1 LSNREL
7 SNRKVLVVE
16 DEMMIAMLIEDML
29 DELGCKL
36 VGPATNVPRALE
48 LIGKE
53 RVEVAVLDLNLDGKD
68 TYAIADAL
76 RQKNVPFIFATGYG
90 STGMRPEYGDRPV
103 LQKPFQAKDLETALA
118 EALAVSMWSPG
129 IRCLGASVGRLT
141 AFARPPFFG
150 RPAGSSSSR
159 AK

>member
-118 EALAVSMWSPG
+118 EALAGSNV
-129 IRCLGASVGRLT
+129 V
-141 AFARPPFFG
+141 
-150 RPAGSSSSR
+150 AGD
-159 AK
+159 

>member
-1 LSNREL
+1 LSKQEL

-29 DELGCKL
+29 DEFGCKL

-53 RVEVAVLDLNLDGKD
+53 SIDVAVLDLNLDGKD

-76 RQKNVPFIFATGYG
+76 QRKSVPFIFATGYA
-90 STGMRPEYGDRPV
+90 STGRRQEYGNRPV
-103 LQKPFQAKDLETALA
+103 LQKPFQARDLSTALT
-118 EALAVSMWSPG
+118 EALNGTNVA
-129 IRCLGASVGRLT
+129 
-141 AFARPPFFG
+141 
-150 RPAGSSSSR
+150 AG
-159 AK
+159 

>member
-1 LSNREL
+1 MSGYAKEKYLSKREL

-29 DELGCKL
+29 DEFGCKL

-53 RVEVAVLDLNLDGKD
+53 QVEVAVLDLNLDGKD

-118 EALAVSMWSPG
+118 EALAGSNVIVG
-129 IRCLGASVGRLT
+129 IT
-141 AFARPPFFG
+141 
-150 RPAGSSSSR
+150 
-159 AK
+159 

>member
-1 LSNREL
+1 VRDLSKQEL

-29 DELGCKL
+29 DEFGCKL

-53 RVEVAVLDLNLDGKD
+53 SIDVAVLDLNLDGKD

-76 RQKNVPFIFATGYG
+76 QRKSVPFIFATGYG
-90 STGMRPEYGDRPV
+90 STGLRQEYGNRPV
-103 LQKPFQAKDLETALA
+103 LQKPFQARDLSTALT
-118 EALAVSMWSPG
+118 EALNGTNVA
-129 IRCLGASVGRLT
+129 
-141 AFARPPFFG
+141 
-150 RPAGSSSSR
+150 AG
-159 AK
+159 

>member
-1 LSNREL
+1 MSKREL

-29 DELGCKL
+29 DEFGCKP

-53 RVEVAVLDLNLDGKD
+53 SIDIAVLDLNLDGKD

-76 RQKNVPFIFATGYG
+76 QRKNVPFIFATGHG
-90 STGMRPEYGDRPV
+90 STGLRPQYGNRPV
-103 LQKPFQAKDLETALA
+103 LQKPFQARDLETALTESLNGTNVA
-118 EALAVSMWSPG
+118 
-129 IRCLGASVGRLT
+129 
-141 AFARPPFFG
+141 
-150 RPAGSSSSR
+150 AG
-159 AK
+159 

>member
-1 LSNREL
+1 VRDLSKREL

-29 DELGCKL
+29 DEFGCKP

-53 RVEVAVLDLNLDGKD
+53 SIDIAVLDLNLDGKD

-76 RQKNVPFIFATGYG
+76 QRKSVPFIFATGYG
-90 STGMRPEYGDRPV
+90 STGLRQEYGNRPV
-103 LQKPFQAKDLETALA
+103 LQKPFQARDLSTALT
-118 EALAVSMWSPG
+118 EALNGTNVA
-129 IRCLGASVGRLT
+129 
-141 AFARPPFFG
+141 
-150 RPAGSSSSR
+150 AG
-159 AK
+159 

>member
-1 LSNREL
+1 
-7 SNRKVLVVE
+7 
-16 DEMMIAMLIEDML
+16 MMIAMLIEDMARRIRL
-29 DELGCKL
+29 QAGYGSSGHDR
-36 VGPATNVPRALE
+36 NVPRALE

-118 EALAVSMWSPG
+118 EALAGSNV
-129 IRCLGASVGRLT
+129 V
-141 AFARPPFFG
+141 
-150 RPAGSSSSR
+150 AGD
-159 AK
+159 

>member
-1 LSNREL
+1 MREL

-29 DELGCKL
+29 DEFGCKL

-53 RVEVAVLDLNLDGKD
+53 QVEVAVLDLNLDGKD

-118 EALAVSMWSPG
+118 EALAGSNVIVG
-129 IRCLGASVGRLT
+129 IT
-141 AFARPPFFG
+141 
-150 RPAGSSSSR
+150 
-159 AK
+159 

>member
-1 LSNREL
+1 MRDLSKQEL

-29 DELGCKL
+29 DEFGCKL

-53 RVEVAVLDLNLDGKD
+53 SIDVAVLDLNLDGKD

-76 RQKNVPFIFATGYG
+76 QRKSVPFIFATGYG
-90 STGMRPEYGDRPV
+90 STGLRQEYGNRPV
-103 LQKPFQAKDLETALA
+103 LQKPFQARDLSTALT
-118 EALAVSMWSPG
+118 EALNGTNVA
-129 IRCLGASVGRLT
+129 
-141 AFARPPFFG
+141 
-150 RPAGSSSSR
+150 AG
-159 AK
+159 

>member
-1 LSNREL
+1 LSKREL

-29 DELGCKL
+29 DEFGCRL

-53 RVEVAVLDLNLDGKD
+53 DVQVAVLDLNLDGQD
-68 TYAIADAL
+68 TYTIADAL
-76 RQKNVPFIFATGYG
+76 RQKSVPFIFATGYG
-90 STGMRPEYGDRPV
+90 VSGLREEYGDRPV

-118 EALAVSMWSPG
+118 QALA
-129 IRCLGASVGRLT
+129 
-141 AFARPPFFG
+141 
-150 RPAGSSSSR
+150 GSNVV
-159 AK
+159 ADDNEIN

>member
-1 LSNREL
+1 MSKREL

-29 DELGCKL
+29 DEFGCKL

-53 RVEVAVLDLNLDGKD
+53 QVEIAVLDLNLDGKD

-90 STGMRPEYGDRPV
+90 STGMRPEYS
-103 LQKPFQAKDLETALA
+103 LSL
-118 EALAVSMWSPG
+118 
-129 IRCLGASVGRLT
+129 IHI
-141 AFARPPFFG
+141 
-150 RPAGSSSSR
+150 
-159 AK
+159 